1 MSSVSKSDN
10 KKVTLANV
18 AQDSGV
24 SLATVS
30 LVLRDKPGVSEETR
44 QRVLDSAKT
53 LGYIYTPSNQALSRS
68 IPNQIGL
75 IIKSRPDDIPATN
88 SFYASVMAG
97 IEMICRRSQI
107 NLMYANLLVDE
118 NNNPLE
124 MPRLM
129 TRQEVDG
136 LLIVGMHLDSQ
147 MVAGIKDLGMPVV
160 LVDAYADGDPF
171 DAVVTDNFMGG
182 YRVTEYLIQQGH
194 HHIAIVGSQPQSY
207 PSIQERRDGYL
218 RALNDYDLTPA
229 FGDCPLHPSAV
240 KPCVESLLE
249 EHPEVTAIFG
259 SNDDVAIAAMQA
271 AQSFGK
277 HPPEDLAVVGFDNI
291 HLAHL
296 VTPRLS
302 TMRVDMVEMGR
313 LAVYLLMNRIEFPE
327 AGRVR
332 TVICPHLIERDSGLP
347 V

>member
-1 MSSVSKSDN
+1 MSITSKSDR
-10 KKVTLANV
+10 KVTLADV
-18 AQDSGV
+18 AEDSGV

-44 QRVLDSAKT
+44 QRVLDSART
-53 LGYIYTPSNQALSRS
+53 LGYIYSPSNRAHSRS
-68 IPNQIGL
+68 MPNQIGL
-75 IIKSRPDDIPATN
+75 IVKSRPDFIPATN
-88 SFYASVMAG
+88 SFYASVLAG
-97 IEMICRRSQI
+97 IETICRRSQI

-118 NNNPLE
+118 TNNPLE

-136 LLIVGMHLDSQ
+136 LLIVGMHLDRQ
-147 MVAGIKDLGMPVV
+147 MAAIMKDLGMPVV

-182 YRVTEYLIQQGH
+182 YRATEYLIRKGH

-207 PSIQERRDGYL
+207 PSIQERREGYL
-218 RALNDYDLTPA
+218 QALGAHGLTPA
-229 FGDCPLHPSAV
+229 FGDCPLHPNAV
-240 KPCVESLLE
+240 KPCVDNLVL
-249 EHPEVTAIFG
+249 EHPEITAIFG
-259 SNDDVAIAAMQA
+259 SNDDVAIATMQA
-271 AQSFGK
+271 AQSLGSRI
-277 HPPEDLAVVGFDNI
+277 PEDLSVVGFDNI

-313 LAVYLLMNRIEFPE
+313 LAAHLLINRIEFPE

-332 TVICPHLIERDSGLP
+332 TVICPHLIERDSVLP
-347 V
+347 A

>member
-1 MSSVSKSDN
+1 MSITSKSD
-10 KKVTLANV
+10 KKVTLADV
-18 AQDSGV
+18 AENSGV

-44 QRVLDSAKT
+44 QRVLDSART
-53 LGYIYTPSNQALSRS
+53 LGYIYSPSNRAHSRS

-88 SFYASVMAG
+88 SFYASVLAG
-97 IEMICRRSQI
+97 IETICRRSQI

-118 NNNPLE
+118 SNNPLE

-147 MVAGIKDLGMPVV
+147 MVAGITDLGMPVV

-171 DAVVTDNFMGG
+171 DTVVTDNFMGG
-182 YRVTEYLIQQGH
+182 YHVTEYLIQKGH
-194 HHIAIVGSQPQSY
+194 QHIAIVGSQPQSY
-207 PSIQERRDGYL
+207 PSIQERRNGYL
-218 RALNDYDLTPA
+218 QALTAYGLTPS
-229 FGDCPLHPSAV
+229 FGDCTLHPSAV
-240 KPCVESLLE
+240 KPCVDDLLRTT
-249 EHPEVTAIFG
+249 PELTAIFG

-271 AQSFGK
+271 IQSLGK
-277 HPPEDLAVVGFDNI
+277 RSPEDLAVVGFDNI

-313 LAVYLLMNRIEFPE
+313 LAACLLMNRIEFPE

-332 TVICPHLIERDSGLP
+332 TVICPHLIERDSVLP
-347 V
+347 I